1 MIPVTENPHL
11 PPHVRE
17 WRGDARGRWEGDT
30 LVVDVTNFTPK
41 TEFSGSR
48 QNLHLVERWT
58 RLDADTLEYEVTI
71 EDPMTWTGPWTVKQ
85 ELTRQDEQLNRI
97 YYEPRCHEGNY
108 GMVGLLSG
116 SRAVEQAYA
125 EGAAP
130 IRPRGAPADAE
141 RGSREMFE

>member
-71 EDPMTWTGPWTVKQ
+71 EDPTTWTGPWTVKQ
-85 ELTRQDEQLNRI
+85 ELTRQDEQLNHI

-125 EGAAP
+125 EGRGPHPAA
-130 IRPRGAPADAE
+130 RCTGGCGTGLE
-141 RGSREMFE
+141 GGV